1 MCLCGCCLPG
11 LGCQNL
17 HEFSAWMW
25 ACICLLPVLNFD
37 LVCEICLS
45 NSSSLWNPPVSMGV
59 FLHLCK
65 CPQECVFSCLWIGIC
80 TRLQWTLVAGP
91 QVPLSLGSKALWH
104 FPGAEKLL
112 EFFWGTQV
120 RCYLCYI
127 WLTVFLCRPSIFD
140 TGSWEHL
147 RQNVKMFWHEVACF
161 QNLRVL
167 R

>member
-11 LGCQNL
+11 LACKNL
-17 HEFSAWMW
+17 HAFSAWMW

-37 LVCEICLS
+37 LVCKICLS
-45 NSSSLWNPPVSMGV
+45 SSSSLWNSPVSVGV
-59 FLHLCK
+59 LLNLCK
-65 CPQECVFSCLWIGIC
+65 CPQECVFSCLWIGMYN
-80 TRLQWTLVAGP
+80 TAVP
-91 QVPLSLGSKALWH
+91 QVPLFSGSKALWL
-104 FPGAEKLL
+104 FLVLRSYLDSFG
-112 EFFWGTQV
+112 GTQV

-127 WLTVFLCRPSIFD
+127 WFAVFLFRPSVFD

-161 QNLRVL
+161 ESLRVL